1 MRKILI
7 AVPCMDTVSAR
18 FAQSLA
24 TLRKVDHCVVS
35 FLMGSLIYD
44 SRNQLAGYALEME
57 ADFILWLDSDMI
69 FAPDTLERM
78 IKTLDEHPEIDI
90 LSGLYFRRAYP
101 FTPVLFKKLD
111 EGEDGNIVFEDYNDY
126 PDELFELEGV
136 GFGCVLMRTD
146 CLFQMLD
153 EDGVG
158 RWFTPL
164 GGAGED
170 CAFCIRARR
179 AGYRIFVD
187 PSVELG
193 HMAYAPVT
201 QAFYKAN
208 KKEGLKNGVD

>member
-24 TLRKVDHCVVS
+24 TLRKVDRCVVS

-57 ADFILWLDSDMI
+57 ADYILWLDSDMI

-101 FTPVLFKKLD
+101 FSPVLFKKLD
-111 EGEDGNIVFEDYNDY
+111 EGDDGNIVFEDYNDY

-208 KKEGLKNGVD
+208 KKEGLNNGVD

>member
-24 TLRKVDHCVVS
+24 TLRKVDRCVVS

-57 ADFILWLDSDMI
+57 ADYILWLDSDMI

-111 EGEDGNIVFEDYNDY
+111 EGENGNIVFEDYNDY

>member
-1 MRKILI
+1 
-7 AVPCMDTVSAR
+7 
-18 FAQSLA
+18 
-24 TLRKVDHCVVS
+24 
-35 FLMGSLIYD
+35 
-44 SRNQLAGYALEME
+44 
-57 ADFILWLDSDMI
+57 
-69 FAPDTLERM
+69 M

-101 FTPVLFKKLD
+101 FSPVLFKKLD